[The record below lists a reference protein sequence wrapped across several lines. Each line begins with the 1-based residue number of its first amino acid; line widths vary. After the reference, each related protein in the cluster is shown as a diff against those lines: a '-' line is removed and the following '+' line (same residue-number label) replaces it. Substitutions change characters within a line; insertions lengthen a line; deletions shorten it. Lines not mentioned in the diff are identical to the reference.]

1 MIFNNE
7 QIQEILSLVDFRFAD
22 LVWKIFG
29 PSHLT
34 SQDKENLKKHGIDPG
49 SLVKKIPPYWANWM
63 FGLLSGK
70 LSDYQT
76 KQISYKDLLDYLAR
90 RQYETPSKREIEE
103 YEMACNRTYGYLKG
117 LGDKMKKDISSY
129 ISDSELR
136 MRMEQ
141 ERTIKEGVKRGIVER
156 DTTKLIAAKISNQL
170 NDWSRDWNR
179 IVETEYQGVF
189 NMGRVQS
196 YMREGDGPNTLIY
209 FDVYPAACFPTNDT
223 EFLTDEGF
231 KLLKDIR
238 GDEKVASFNIETN
251 TLEYT
256 EIESKIQY
264 WYEGEMNE
272 YKHHSLDMICTPN
285 HKQLIGIDYHPKE
298 GVYTKNQLIDSSEVP
313 SLTKRAYMYY
323 TVDNWTGSESEEIEI
338 AGKIF
343 NTNSFVRMMGWYLSE
358 GSLILRKKDKNGHYN
373 STQLCISQSKNK
385 NFSEI
390 EDCLSKT
397 FQTNVYYSAYKE
409 FGGRFTILLDK
420 SYDSFVQWLKSLG
433 DRAYTKTIPK
443 EIKLLSKKYL
453 FEFLLSYWK
462 GDGFGGG
469 ETFMDG
475 NRHIVTSSKQMA
487 DDLSEIIL
495 KCGYRPSL
503 KIVDKRGVTTFSKKR
518 NRSFTTRRLIY
529 KVSILVGKH
538 FNSIHKHFSV
548 IDNWKGE
555 VGCLQL
561 KKNSTLYIRRNGQS
575 IWSGNCRHCI
585 RLYLTAG
592 IGSEP
597 KLFTAEELIGNGTN
611 IGRRVAD
618 WKPTIITAVH
628 PFCYDD
634 KVEVLT
640 NKGWK
645 FFKDL
650 DKTELFL
657 SINPETGEGEY
668 VPAVAWINQYYEG
681 DMVYRKSKCFDLA
694 NTPNHVHVGRKH
706 GQKHISL
713 VNESDIKDNFSFL
726 SHIPSWK
733 GIDTPFI
740 VIDNKKY
747 DTNLFC
753 EFLGYYLSEG
763 SFTEWGDKNR
773 TIPRRRV
780 NISQKKSEAKE
791 KIIKCCRALFK
802 NVIVTKERIEFN
814 LNKENDKDLIH
825 IIRSFGHAHEKYVPD
840 FIKELSPKYIK
851 IFLDAF
857 LLGDGTVHRGVLY
870 DGYQC
875 KPQRIY
881 STSSVKLKDDLG
893 ELLLKVGK
901 CPSFKNRGKS
911 IYHCKKQ
918 KKDYLARYDQ
928 WNVAELNSKYRY
940 GKVMKKEIKP
950 YKGFI
955 YDVELEK
962 NHTLVVRRNDNVCV
976 SGNCRCLARRYMKGD
991 VWDKETRSFKQP
1003 IDYKRKT
1010 APGAKVK
1017 IIVGDK
1023 VFYT

>member
-1 MIFNNE
+1 MLFNNE

-209 FDVYPAACFPTNDT
+209 FDVYPAAC
-223 EFLTDEGF
+223 
-231 KLLKDIR
+231 
-238 GDEKVASFNIETN
+238 
-251 TLEYT
+251 
-256 EIESKIQY
+256 
-264 WYEGEMNE
+264 
-272 YKHHSLDMICTPN
+272 
-285 HKQLIGIDYHPKE
+285 
-298 GVYTKNQLIDSSEVP
+298 
-313 SLTKRAYMYY
+313 
-323 TVDNWTGSESEEIEI
+323 
-338 AGKIF
+338 
-343 NTNSFVRMMGWYLSE
+343 
-358 GSLILRKKDKNGHYN
+358 
-373 STQLCISQSKNK
+373 
-385 NFSEI
+385 
-390 EDCLSKT
+390 
-397 FQTNVYYSAYKE
+397 
-409 FGGRFTILLDK
+409 
-420 SYDSFVQWLKSLG
+420 
-433 DRAYTKTIPK
+433 
-443 EIKLLSKKYL
+443 
-453 FEFLLSYWK
+453 
-462 GDGFGGG
+462 
-469 ETFMDG
+469 
-475 NRHIVTSSKQMA
+475 
-487 DDLSEIIL
+487 
-495 KCGYRPSL
+495 
-503 KIVDKRGVTTFSKKR
+503 
-518 NRSFTTRRLIY
+518 
-529 KVSILVGKH
+529 
-538 FNSIHKHFSV
+538 
-548 IDNWKGE
+548 
-555 VGCLQL
+555 
-561 KKNSTLYIRRNGQS
+561 
-575 IWSGNCRHCI
+575 RHCI

-773 TIPRRRV
+773 TILRRRV

-918 KKDYLARYDQ
+918 KKDYLTRYDQ

>member
-196 YMREGDGPNTLIY
+196 YMREGDGSNTLIY
-209 FDVYPAACFPTNDT
+209 FDVYPAA
-223 EFLTDEGF
+223 
-231 KLLKDIR
+231 
-238 GDEKVASFNIETN
+238 
-251 TLEYT
+251 
-256 EIESKIQY
+256 
-264 WYEGEMNE
+264 
-272 YKHHSLDMICTPN
+272 
-285 HKQLIGIDYHPKE
+285 
-298 GVYTKNQLIDSSEVP
+298 
-313 SLTKRAYMYY
+313 
-323 TVDNWTGSESEEIEI
+323 
-338 AGKIF
+338 
-343 NTNSFVRMMGWYLSE
+343 
-358 GSLILRKKDKNGHYN
+358 
-373 STQLCISQSKNK
+373 
-385 NFSEI
+385 
-390 EDCLSKT
+390 
-397 FQTNVYYSAYKE
+397 
-409 FGGRFTILLDK
+409 
-420 SYDSFVQWLKSLG
+420 
-433 DRAYTKTIPK
+433 
-443 EIKLLSKKYL
+443 
-453 FEFLLSYWK
+453 
-462 GDGFGGG
+462 
-469 ETFMDG
+469 
-475 NRHIVTSSKQMA
+475 
-487 DDLSEIIL
+487 
-495 KCGYRPSL
+495 
-503 KIVDKRGVTTFSKKR
+503 
-518 NRSFTTRRLIY
+518 
-529 KVSILVGKH
+529 
-538 FNSIHKHFSV
+538 
-548 IDNWKGE
+548 
-555 VGCLQL
+555 
-561 KKNSTLYIRRNGQS
+561 
-575 IWSGNCRHCI
+575 CRHCI

-780 NISQKKSEAKE
+780 NISPKKSEAKE

>member
-209 FDVYPAACFPTNDT
+209 FDVF
-223 EFLTDEGF
+223 
-231 KLLKDIR
+231 
-238 GDEKVASFNIETN
+238 S
-251 TLEYT
+251 
-256 EIESKIQY
+256 
-264 WYEGEMNE
+264 
-272 YKHHSLDMICTPN
+272 
-285 HKQLIGIDYHPKE
+285 
-298 GVYTKNQLIDSSEVP
+298 
-313 SLTKRAYMYY
+313 
-323 TVDNWTGSESEEIEI
+323 GS
-338 AGKIF
+338 
-343 NTNSFVRMMGWYLSE
+343 
-358 GSLILRKKDKNGHYN
+358 
-373 STQLCISQSKNK
+373 
-385 NFSEI
+385 
-390 EDCLSKT
+390 
-397 FQTNVYYSAYKE
+397 
-409 FGGRFTILLDK
+409 
-420 SYDSFVQWLKSLG
+420 
-433 DRAYTKTIPK
+433 
-443 EIKLLSKKYL
+443 
-453 FEFLLSYWK
+453 
-462 GDGFGGG
+462 
-469 ETFMDG
+469 
-475 NRHIVTSSKQMA
+475 
-487 DDLSEIIL
+487 
-495 KCGYRPSL
+495 
-503 KIVDKRGVTTFSKKR
+503 
-518 NRSFTTRRLIY
+518 
-529 KVSILVGKH
+529 
-538 FNSIHKHFSV
+538 
-548 IDNWKGE
+548 
-555 VGCLQL
+555 
-561 KKNSTLYIRRNGQS
+561 
-575 IWSGNCRHCI
+575 CRHCI

-668 VPAVAWINQYYEG
+668 IPAVAWINQYYEG

-875 KPQRIY
+875 KRQRIY

-918 KKDYLARYDQ
+918 KKDYLVRYDQ

-1023 VFYT
+1023 VFYI

>member
-141 ERTIKEGVKRGIVER
+141 ERTIKEGIKRGVIER

-196 YMREGDGPNTLIY
+196 YMREGDGSNTLIY
-209 FDVYPAACFPTNDT
+209 FDVYPAA
-223 EFLTDEGF
+223 
-231 KLLKDIR
+231 
-238 GDEKVASFNIETN
+238 
-251 TLEYT
+251 
-256 EIESKIQY
+256 
-264 WYEGEMNE
+264 
-272 YKHHSLDMICTPN
+272 
-285 HKQLIGIDYHPKE
+285 
-298 GVYTKNQLIDSSEVP
+298 
-313 SLTKRAYMYY
+313 
-323 TVDNWTGSESEEIEI
+323 
-338 AGKIF
+338 
-343 NTNSFVRMMGWYLSE
+343 
-358 GSLILRKKDKNGHYN
+358 
-373 STQLCISQSKNK
+373 
-385 NFSEI
+385 
-390 EDCLSKT
+390 
-397 FQTNVYYSAYKE
+397 
-409 FGGRFTILLDK
+409 
-420 SYDSFVQWLKSLG
+420 
-433 DRAYTKTIPK
+433 
-443 EIKLLSKKYL
+443 
-453 FEFLLSYWK
+453 
-462 GDGFGGG
+462 
-469 ETFMDG
+469 
-475 NRHIVTSSKQMA
+475 
-487 DDLSEIIL
+487 
-495 KCGYRPSL
+495 
-503 KIVDKRGVTTFSKKR
+503 
-518 NRSFTTRRLIY
+518 
-529 KVSILVGKH
+529 
-538 FNSIHKHFSV
+538 
-548 IDNWKGE
+548 
-555 VGCLQL
+555 
-561 KKNSTLYIRRNGQS
+561 
-575 IWSGNCRHCI
+575 CRHCI

-726 SHIPSWK
+726 SYIPSWK

-857 LLGDGTVHRGVLY
+857 LLGDGTVHCGVLY

>member
-70 LSDYQT
+70 LSDYQA

-209 FDVYPAACFPTNDT
+209 FDVYPAA
-223 EFLTDEGF
+223 
-231 KLLKDIR
+231 
-238 GDEKVASFNIETN
+238 
-251 TLEYT
+251 
-256 EIESKIQY
+256 
-264 WYEGEMNE
+264 
-272 YKHHSLDMICTPN
+272 
-285 HKQLIGIDYHPKE
+285 
-298 GVYTKNQLIDSSEVP
+298 
-313 SLTKRAYMYY
+313 
-323 TVDNWTGSESEEIEI
+323 
-338 AGKIF
+338 
-343 NTNSFVRMMGWYLSE
+343 
-358 GSLILRKKDKNGHYN
+358 
-373 STQLCISQSKNK
+373 
-385 NFSEI
+385 
-390 EDCLSKT
+390 
-397 FQTNVYYSAYKE
+397 
-409 FGGRFTILLDK
+409 
-420 SYDSFVQWLKSLG
+420 
-433 DRAYTKTIPK
+433 
-443 EIKLLSKKYL
+443 
-453 FEFLLSYWK
+453 
-462 GDGFGGG
+462 
-469 ETFMDG
+469 
-475 NRHIVTSSKQMA
+475 
-487 DDLSEIIL
+487 
-495 KCGYRPSL
+495 
-503 KIVDKRGVTTFSKKR
+503 
-518 NRSFTTRRLIY
+518 
-529 KVSILVGKH
+529 
-538 FNSIHKHFSV
+538 
-548 IDNWKGE
+548 
-555 VGCLQL
+555 
-561 KKNSTLYIRRNGQS
+561 
-575 IWSGNCRHCI
+575 CRHCI

-1010 APGAKVK
+1010 APGTKVK

>member
-70 LSDYQT
+70 LSDYQA

-209 FDVYPAACFPTNDT
+209 FDVYPAA
-223 EFLTDEGF
+223 
-231 KLLKDIR
+231 
-238 GDEKVASFNIETN
+238 
-251 TLEYT
+251 
-256 EIESKIQY
+256 
-264 WYEGEMNE
+264 
-272 YKHHSLDMICTPN
+272 
-285 HKQLIGIDYHPKE
+285 
-298 GVYTKNQLIDSSEVP
+298 
-313 SLTKRAYMYY
+313 
-323 TVDNWTGSESEEIEI
+323 
-338 AGKIF
+338 
-343 NTNSFVRMMGWYLSE
+343 
-358 GSLILRKKDKNGHYN
+358 
-373 STQLCISQSKNK
+373 
-385 NFSEI
+385 
-390 EDCLSKT
+390 
-397 FQTNVYYSAYKE
+397 
-409 FGGRFTILLDK
+409 
-420 SYDSFVQWLKSLG
+420 
-433 DRAYTKTIPK
+433 
-443 EIKLLSKKYL
+443 
-453 FEFLLSYWK
+453 
-462 GDGFGGG
+462 
-469 ETFMDG
+469 
-475 NRHIVTSSKQMA
+475 
-487 DDLSEIIL
+487 
-495 KCGYRPSL
+495 
-503 KIVDKRGVTTFSKKR
+503 
-518 NRSFTTRRLIY
+518 
-529 KVSILVGKH
+529 
-538 FNSIHKHFSV
+538 
-548 IDNWKGE
+548 
-555 VGCLQL
+555 
-561 KKNSTLYIRRNGQS
+561 
-575 IWSGNCRHCI
+575 CRHCI

-870 DGYQC
+870 DEYQC

-928 WNVAELNSKYRY
+928 GNVAELNSKDRY

>member
-209 FDVYPAACFPTNDT
+209 FDVYPAA
-223 EFLTDEGF
+223 
-231 KLLKDIR
+231 
-238 GDEKVASFNIETN
+238 
-251 TLEYT
+251 
-256 EIESKIQY
+256 
-264 WYEGEMNE
+264 
-272 YKHHSLDMICTPN
+272 
-285 HKQLIGIDYHPKE
+285 
-298 GVYTKNQLIDSSEVP
+298 
-313 SLTKRAYMYY
+313 
-323 TVDNWTGSESEEIEI
+323 
-338 AGKIF
+338 
-343 NTNSFVRMMGWYLSE
+343 
-358 GSLILRKKDKNGHYN
+358 
-373 STQLCISQSKNK
+373 
-385 NFSEI
+385 
-390 EDCLSKT
+390 
-397 FQTNVYYSAYKE
+397 
-409 FGGRFTILLDK
+409 
-420 SYDSFVQWLKSLG
+420 
-433 DRAYTKTIPK
+433 
-443 EIKLLSKKYL
+443 
-453 FEFLLSYWK
+453 
-462 GDGFGGG
+462 
-469 ETFMDG
+469 
-475 NRHIVTSSKQMA
+475 
-487 DDLSEIIL
+487 
-495 KCGYRPSL
+495 
-503 KIVDKRGVTTFSKKR
+503 
-518 NRSFTTRRLIY
+518 
-529 KVSILVGKH
+529 
-538 FNSIHKHFSV
+538 
-548 IDNWKGE
+548 
-555 VGCLQL
+555 
-561 KKNSTLYIRRNGQS
+561 
-575 IWSGNCRHCI
+575 CRHCI

-857 LLGDGTVHRGVLY
+857 LPGDGTVHRGVLY

-918 KKDYLARYDQ
+918 KKDYLTRYDQ

>member
-70 LSDYQT
+70 LSDYQA

-141 ERTIKEGVKRGIVER
+141 ERTIKEGVKRGIIER

-209 FDVYPAACFPTNDT
+209 FDVYPAA
-223 EFLTDEGF
+223 
-231 KLLKDIR
+231 
-238 GDEKVASFNIETN
+238 
-251 TLEYT
+251 
-256 EIESKIQY
+256 
-264 WYEGEMNE
+264 
-272 YKHHSLDMICTPN
+272 
-285 HKQLIGIDYHPKE
+285 
-298 GVYTKNQLIDSSEVP
+298 
-313 SLTKRAYMYY
+313 
-323 TVDNWTGSESEEIEI
+323 
-338 AGKIF
+338 
-343 NTNSFVRMMGWYLSE
+343 
-358 GSLILRKKDKNGHYN
+358 
-373 STQLCISQSKNK
+373 
-385 NFSEI
+385 
-390 EDCLSKT
+390 
-397 FQTNVYYSAYKE
+397 
-409 FGGRFTILLDK
+409 
-420 SYDSFVQWLKSLG
+420 
-433 DRAYTKTIPK
+433 
-443 EIKLLSKKYL
+443 
-453 FEFLLSYWK
+453 
-462 GDGFGGG
+462 
-469 ETFMDG
+469 
-475 NRHIVTSSKQMA
+475 
-487 DDLSEIIL
+487 
-495 KCGYRPSL
+495 
-503 KIVDKRGVTTFSKKR
+503 
-518 NRSFTTRRLIY
+518 
-529 KVSILVGKH
+529 
-538 FNSIHKHFSV
+538 
-548 IDNWKGE
+548 
-555 VGCLQL
+555 
-561 KKNSTLYIRRNGQS
+561 
-575 IWSGNCRHCI
+575 CRHCI

-773 TIPRRRV
+773 TILRRRV

-940 GKVMKKEIKP
+940 EKVMKKEIKP

>member
-209 FDVYPAACFPTNDT
+209 FDVYPAA
-223 EFLTDEGF
+223 
-231 KLLKDIR
+231 
-238 GDEKVASFNIETN
+238 
-251 TLEYT
+251 
-256 EIESKIQY
+256 
-264 WYEGEMNE
+264 
-272 YKHHSLDMICTPN
+272 
-285 HKQLIGIDYHPKE
+285 
-298 GVYTKNQLIDSSEVP
+298 
-313 SLTKRAYMYY
+313 
-323 TVDNWTGSESEEIEI
+323 
-338 AGKIF
+338 
-343 NTNSFVRMMGWYLSE
+343 
-358 GSLILRKKDKNGHYN
+358 
-373 STQLCISQSKNK
+373 
-385 NFSEI
+385 
-390 EDCLSKT
+390 
-397 FQTNVYYSAYKE
+397 
-409 FGGRFTILLDK
+409 
-420 SYDSFVQWLKSLG
+420 
-433 DRAYTKTIPK
+433 
-443 EIKLLSKKYL
+443 
-453 FEFLLSYWK
+453 
-462 GDGFGGG
+462 
-469 ETFMDG
+469 
-475 NRHIVTSSKQMA
+475 
-487 DDLSEIIL
+487 
-495 KCGYRPSL
+495 
-503 KIVDKRGVTTFSKKR
+503 
-518 NRSFTTRRLIY
+518 
-529 KVSILVGKH
+529 
-538 FNSIHKHFSV
+538 
-548 IDNWKGE
+548 
-555 VGCLQL
+555 
-561 KKNSTLYIRRNGQS
+561 
-575 IWSGNCRHCI
+575 CRHCI

-911 IYHCKKQ
+911 IHHCKKQ

>member
-70 LSDYQT
+70 LSDYQA

-209 FDVYPAACFPTNDT
+209 FDVYPAA
-223 EFLTDEGF
+223 
-231 KLLKDIR
+231 
-238 GDEKVASFNIETN
+238 
-251 TLEYT
+251 
-256 EIESKIQY
+256 
-264 WYEGEMNE
+264 
-272 YKHHSLDMICTPN
+272 
-285 HKQLIGIDYHPKE
+285 
-298 GVYTKNQLIDSSEVP
+298 
-313 SLTKRAYMYY
+313 
-323 TVDNWTGSESEEIEI
+323 
-338 AGKIF
+338 
-343 NTNSFVRMMGWYLSE
+343 
-358 GSLILRKKDKNGHYN
+358 
-373 STQLCISQSKNK
+373 
-385 NFSEI
+385 
-390 EDCLSKT
+390 
-397 FQTNVYYSAYKE
+397 
-409 FGGRFTILLDK
+409 
-420 SYDSFVQWLKSLG
+420 
-433 DRAYTKTIPK
+433 
-443 EIKLLSKKYL
+443 
-453 FEFLLSYWK
+453 
-462 GDGFGGG
+462 
-469 ETFMDG
+469 
-475 NRHIVTSSKQMA
+475 
-487 DDLSEIIL
+487 
-495 KCGYRPSL
+495 
-503 KIVDKRGVTTFSKKR
+503 
-518 NRSFTTRRLIY
+518 
-529 KVSILVGKH
+529 
-538 FNSIHKHFSV
+538 
-548 IDNWKGE
+548 
-555 VGCLQL
+555 
-561 KKNSTLYIRRNGQS
+561 
-575 IWSGNCRHCI
+575 CRHCI

-780 NISQKKSEAKE
+780 NLSQKKSEAKE

-857 LLGDGTVHRGVLY
+857 LLGDGTVHHGVLY

-901 CPSFKNRGKS
+901 CPSFKNRGKL

-940 GKVMKKEIKP
+940 GKVMKKEIKS

>member
-70 LSDYQT
+70 LSDYQA

-209 FDVYPAACFPTNDT
+209 FDVYPAA
-223 EFLTDEGF
+223 
-231 KLLKDIR
+231 
-238 GDEKVASFNIETN
+238 
-251 TLEYT
+251 
-256 EIESKIQY
+256 
-264 WYEGEMNE
+264 
-272 YKHHSLDMICTPN
+272 
-285 HKQLIGIDYHPKE
+285 
-298 GVYTKNQLIDSSEVP
+298 
-313 SLTKRAYMYY
+313 
-323 TVDNWTGSESEEIEI
+323 
-338 AGKIF
+338 
-343 NTNSFVRMMGWYLSE
+343 
-358 GSLILRKKDKNGHYN
+358 
-373 STQLCISQSKNK
+373 
-385 NFSEI
+385 
-390 EDCLSKT
+390 
-397 FQTNVYYSAYKE
+397 
-409 FGGRFTILLDK
+409 
-420 SYDSFVQWLKSLG
+420 
-433 DRAYTKTIPK
+433 
-443 EIKLLSKKYL
+443 
-453 FEFLLSYWK
+453 
-462 GDGFGGG
+462 
-469 ETFMDG
+469 
-475 NRHIVTSSKQMA
+475 
-487 DDLSEIIL
+487 
-495 KCGYRPSL
+495 
-503 KIVDKRGVTTFSKKR
+503 
-518 NRSFTTRRLIY
+518 
-529 KVSILVGKH
+529 
-538 FNSIHKHFSV
+538 
-548 IDNWKGE
+548 
-555 VGCLQL
+555 
-561 KKNSTLYIRRNGQS
+561 
-575 IWSGNCRHCI
+575 CRHCI

-1010 APGAKVK
+1010 VPGAKVK

>member
-29 PSHLT
+29 PSHLI

-196 YMREGDGPNTLIY
+196 YMREGDGSNTLIY
-209 FDVYPAACFPTNDT
+209 FDVYPAA
-223 EFLTDEGF
+223 
-231 KLLKDIR
+231 
-238 GDEKVASFNIETN
+238 
-251 TLEYT
+251 
-256 EIESKIQY
+256 
-264 WYEGEMNE
+264 
-272 YKHHSLDMICTPN
+272 
-285 HKQLIGIDYHPKE
+285 
-298 GVYTKNQLIDSSEVP
+298 
-313 SLTKRAYMYY
+313 
-323 TVDNWTGSESEEIEI
+323 
-338 AGKIF
+338 
-343 NTNSFVRMMGWYLSE
+343 
-358 GSLILRKKDKNGHYN
+358 
-373 STQLCISQSKNK
+373 
-385 NFSEI
+385 
-390 EDCLSKT
+390 
-397 FQTNVYYSAYKE
+397 
-409 FGGRFTILLDK
+409 
-420 SYDSFVQWLKSLG
+420 
-433 DRAYTKTIPK
+433 
-443 EIKLLSKKYL
+443 
-453 FEFLLSYWK
+453 
-462 GDGFGGG
+462 
-469 ETFMDG
+469 
-475 NRHIVTSSKQMA
+475 
-487 DDLSEIIL
+487 
-495 KCGYRPSL
+495 
-503 KIVDKRGVTTFSKKR
+503 
-518 NRSFTTRRLIY
+518 
-529 KVSILVGKH
+529 
-538 FNSIHKHFSV
+538 
-548 IDNWKGE
+548 
-555 VGCLQL
+555 
-561 KKNSTLYIRRNGQS
+561 
-575 IWSGNCRHCI
+575 CRHCI

-918 KKDYLARYDQ
+918 KKDYLTRYDQ

-1010 APGAKVK
+1010 VPGAKVK

>member
-7 QIQEILSLVDFRFAD
+7 QIQEILSLVDFRSAD

-196 YMREGDGPNTLIY
+196 YMREGDGSNTLIY
-209 FDVYPAACFPTNDT
+209 FDVYPAA
-223 EFLTDEGF
+223 
-231 KLLKDIR
+231 
-238 GDEKVASFNIETN
+238 
-251 TLEYT
+251 
-256 EIESKIQY
+256 
-264 WYEGEMNE
+264 
-272 YKHHSLDMICTPN
+272 
-285 HKQLIGIDYHPKE
+285 
-298 GVYTKNQLIDSSEVP
+298 
-313 SLTKRAYMYY
+313 
-323 TVDNWTGSESEEIEI
+323 
-338 AGKIF
+338 
-343 NTNSFVRMMGWYLSE
+343 
-358 GSLILRKKDKNGHYN
+358 
-373 STQLCISQSKNK
+373 
-385 NFSEI
+385 
-390 EDCLSKT
+390 
-397 FQTNVYYSAYKE
+397 
-409 FGGRFTILLDK
+409 
-420 SYDSFVQWLKSLG
+420 
-433 DRAYTKTIPK
+433 
-443 EIKLLSKKYL
+443 
-453 FEFLLSYWK
+453 
-462 GDGFGGG
+462 
-469 ETFMDG
+469 
-475 NRHIVTSSKQMA
+475 
-487 DDLSEIIL
+487 
-495 KCGYRPSL
+495 
-503 KIVDKRGVTTFSKKR
+503 
-518 NRSFTTRRLIY
+518 
-529 KVSILVGKH
+529 
-538 FNSIHKHFSV
+538 
-548 IDNWKGE
+548 
-555 VGCLQL
+555 
-561 KKNSTLYIRRNGQS
+561 
-575 IWSGNCRHCI
+575 CRHCI

-780 NISQKKSEAKE
+780 NISPKKSEAKE

>member
-196 YMREGDGPNTLIY
+196 YMREGDGSNTLIY
-209 FDVYPAACFPTNDT
+209 FDVYPAA
-223 EFLTDEGF
+223 
-231 KLLKDIR
+231 
-238 GDEKVASFNIETN
+238 
-251 TLEYT
+251 
-256 EIESKIQY
+256 
-264 WYEGEMNE
+264 
-272 YKHHSLDMICTPN
+272 
-285 HKQLIGIDYHPKE
+285 
-298 GVYTKNQLIDSSEVP
+298 
-313 SLTKRAYMYY
+313 
-323 TVDNWTGSESEEIEI
+323 
-338 AGKIF
+338 
-343 NTNSFVRMMGWYLSE
+343 
-358 GSLILRKKDKNGHYN
+358 
-373 STQLCISQSKNK
+373 
-385 NFSEI
+385 
-390 EDCLSKT
+390 
-397 FQTNVYYSAYKE
+397 
-409 FGGRFTILLDK
+409 
-420 SYDSFVQWLKSLG
+420 
-433 DRAYTKTIPK
+433 
-443 EIKLLSKKYL
+443 
-453 FEFLLSYWK
+453 
-462 GDGFGGG
+462 
-469 ETFMDG
+469 
-475 NRHIVTSSKQMA
+475 
-487 DDLSEIIL
+487 
-495 KCGYRPSL
+495 
-503 KIVDKRGVTTFSKKR
+503 
-518 NRSFTTRRLIY
+518 
-529 KVSILVGKH
+529 
-538 FNSIHKHFSV
+538 
-548 IDNWKGE
+548 
-555 VGCLQL
+555 
-561 KKNSTLYIRRNGQS
+561 
-575 IWSGNCRHCI
+575 CRHCI

-918 KKDYLARYDQ
+918 KKDYLTRYDQ

-1010 APGAKVK
+1010 APGVKVK

>member
-196 YMREGDGPNTLIY
+196 YMREGDGSNTLIY
-209 FDVYPAACFPTNDT
+209 FDVYPAA
-223 EFLTDEGF
+223 
-231 KLLKDIR
+231 
-238 GDEKVASFNIETN
+238 
-251 TLEYT
+251 
-256 EIESKIQY
+256 
-264 WYEGEMNE
+264 
-272 YKHHSLDMICTPN
+272 
-285 HKQLIGIDYHPKE
+285 
-298 GVYTKNQLIDSSEVP
+298 
-313 SLTKRAYMYY
+313 
-323 TVDNWTGSESEEIEI
+323 
-338 AGKIF
+338 
-343 NTNSFVRMMGWYLSE
+343 
-358 GSLILRKKDKNGHYN
+358 
-373 STQLCISQSKNK
+373 
-385 NFSEI
+385 
-390 EDCLSKT
+390 
-397 FQTNVYYSAYKE
+397 
-409 FGGRFTILLDK
+409 
-420 SYDSFVQWLKSLG
+420 
-433 DRAYTKTIPK
+433 
-443 EIKLLSKKYL
+443 
-453 FEFLLSYWK
+453 
-462 GDGFGGG
+462 
-469 ETFMDG
+469 
-475 NRHIVTSSKQMA
+475 
-487 DDLSEIIL
+487 
-495 KCGYRPSL
+495 
-503 KIVDKRGVTTFSKKR
+503 
-518 NRSFTTRRLIY
+518 
-529 KVSILVGKH
+529 
-538 FNSIHKHFSV
+538 
-548 IDNWKGE
+548 
-555 VGCLQL
+555 
-561 KKNSTLYIRRNGQS
+561 
-575 IWSGNCRHCI
+575 CRHCI

-825 IIRSFGHAHEKYVPD
+825 TIRSFGHAHEKYVPD

-918 KKDYLARYDQ
+918 KKDYLTRYDQ

>member
-196 YMREGDGPNTLIY
+196 YMREGDGSNALIY
-209 FDVYPAACFPTNDT
+209 FDVYPGA
-223 EFLTDEGF
+223 
-231 KLLKDIR
+231 
-238 GDEKVASFNIETN
+238 
-251 TLEYT
+251 
-256 EIESKIQY
+256 
-264 WYEGEMNE
+264 
-272 YKHHSLDMICTPN
+272 
-285 HKQLIGIDYHPKE
+285 
-298 GVYTKNQLIDSSEVP
+298 
-313 SLTKRAYMYY
+313 
-323 TVDNWTGSESEEIEI
+323 
-338 AGKIF
+338 
-343 NTNSFVRMMGWYLSE
+343 
-358 GSLILRKKDKNGHYN
+358 
-373 STQLCISQSKNK
+373 
-385 NFSEI
+385 
-390 EDCLSKT
+390 
-397 FQTNVYYSAYKE
+397 
-409 FGGRFTILLDK
+409 
-420 SYDSFVQWLKSLG
+420 
-433 DRAYTKTIPK
+433 
-443 EIKLLSKKYL
+443 
-453 FEFLLSYWK
+453 
-462 GDGFGGG
+462 
-469 ETFMDG
+469 
-475 NRHIVTSSKQMA
+475 
-487 DDLSEIIL
+487 
-495 KCGYRPSL
+495 
-503 KIVDKRGVTTFSKKR
+503 
-518 NRSFTTRRLIY
+518 
-529 KVSILVGKH
+529 
-538 FNSIHKHFSV
+538 
-548 IDNWKGE
+548 
-555 VGCLQL
+555 
-561 KKNSTLYIRRNGQS
+561 
-575 IWSGNCRHCI
+575 CRHCI

-918 KKDYLARYDQ
+918 KKDYLTRYDQ

-1010 APGAKVK
+1010 VPGAKVK

>member
-76 KQISYKDLLDYLAR
+76 KQISYKDLLNYLAR

-117 LGDKMKKDISSY
+117 LGDRMKKDISSY

-209 FDVYPAACFPTNDT
+209 FDVYPAA
-223 EFLTDEGF
+223 
-231 KLLKDIR
+231 
-238 GDEKVASFNIETN
+238 
-251 TLEYT
+251 
-256 EIESKIQY
+256 
-264 WYEGEMNE
+264 
-272 YKHHSLDMICTPN
+272 
-285 HKQLIGIDYHPKE
+285 
-298 GVYTKNQLIDSSEVP
+298 
-313 SLTKRAYMYY
+313 
-323 TVDNWTGSESEEIEI
+323 
-338 AGKIF
+338 
-343 NTNSFVRMMGWYLSE
+343 
-358 GSLILRKKDKNGHYN
+358 
-373 STQLCISQSKNK
+373 
-385 NFSEI
+385 
-390 EDCLSKT
+390 
-397 FQTNVYYSAYKE
+397 
-409 FGGRFTILLDK
+409 
-420 SYDSFVQWLKSLG
+420 
-433 DRAYTKTIPK
+433 
-443 EIKLLSKKYL
+443 
-453 FEFLLSYWK
+453 
-462 GDGFGGG
+462 
-469 ETFMDG
+469 
-475 NRHIVTSSKQMA
+475 
-487 DDLSEIIL
+487 
-495 KCGYRPSL
+495 
-503 KIVDKRGVTTFSKKR
+503 
-518 NRSFTTRRLIY
+518 
-529 KVSILVGKH
+529 
-538 FNSIHKHFSV
+538 
-548 IDNWKGE
+548 
-555 VGCLQL
+555 
-561 KKNSTLYIRRNGQS
+561 
-575 IWSGNCRHCI
+575 CRHCI

-870 DGYQC
+870 DAYQC

-1010 APGAKVK
+1010 APGTKVK

>member
-196 YMREGDGPNTLIY
+196 YMREGDGSNTLIY
-209 FDVYPAACFPTNDT
+209 FDVYPAA
-223 EFLTDEGF
+223 
-231 KLLKDIR
+231 
-238 GDEKVASFNIETN
+238 
-251 TLEYT
+251 
-256 EIESKIQY
+256 
-264 WYEGEMNE
+264 
-272 YKHHSLDMICTPN
+272 
-285 HKQLIGIDYHPKE
+285 
-298 GVYTKNQLIDSSEVP
+298 
-313 SLTKRAYMYY
+313 
-323 TVDNWTGSESEEIEI
+323 
-338 AGKIF
+338 
-343 NTNSFVRMMGWYLSE
+343 
-358 GSLILRKKDKNGHYN
+358 
-373 STQLCISQSKNK
+373 
-385 NFSEI
+385 
-390 EDCLSKT
+390 
-397 FQTNVYYSAYKE
+397 
-409 FGGRFTILLDK
+409 
-420 SYDSFVQWLKSLG
+420 
-433 DRAYTKTIPK
+433 
-443 EIKLLSKKYL
+443 
-453 FEFLLSYWK
+453 
-462 GDGFGGG
+462 
-469 ETFMDG
+469 
-475 NRHIVTSSKQMA
+475 
-487 DDLSEIIL
+487 
-495 KCGYRPSL
+495 
-503 KIVDKRGVTTFSKKR
+503 
-518 NRSFTTRRLIY
+518 
-529 KVSILVGKH
+529 
-538 FNSIHKHFSV
+538 
-548 IDNWKGE
+548 
-555 VGCLQL
+555 
-561 KKNSTLYIRRNGQS
+561 
-575 IWSGNCRHCI
+575 CRHCI

-726 SHIPSWK
+726 SYIPSWK

>member
-141 ERTIKEGVKRGIVER
+141 ERTIKEGIKRGVIER
-156 DTTKLIAAKISNQL
+156 DTTKLIVAKISNQL

-196 YMREGDGPNTLIY
+196 YMREGDGTKTLIY
-209 FDVYPAACFPTNDT
+209 FDVF
-223 EFLTDEGF
+223 
-231 KLLKDIR
+231 
-238 GDEKVASFNIETN
+238 S
-251 TLEYT
+251 
-256 EIESKIQY
+256 
-264 WYEGEMNE
+264 
-272 YKHHSLDMICTPN
+272 
-285 HKQLIGIDYHPKE
+285 
-298 GVYTKNQLIDSSEVP
+298 
-313 SLTKRAYMYY
+313 
-323 TVDNWTGSESEEIEI
+323 GS
-338 AGKIF
+338 
-343 NTNSFVRMMGWYLSE
+343 
-358 GSLILRKKDKNGHYN
+358 
-373 STQLCISQSKNK
+373 
-385 NFSEI
+385 
-390 EDCLSKT
+390 
-397 FQTNVYYSAYKE
+397 
-409 FGGRFTILLDK
+409 
-420 SYDSFVQWLKSLG
+420 
-433 DRAYTKTIPK
+433 
-443 EIKLLSKKYL
+443 
-453 FEFLLSYWK
+453 
-462 GDGFGGG
+462 
-469 ETFMDG
+469 
-475 NRHIVTSSKQMA
+475 
-487 DDLSEIIL
+487 
-495 KCGYRPSL
+495 
-503 KIVDKRGVTTFSKKR
+503 
-518 NRSFTTRRLIY
+518 
-529 KVSILVGKH
+529 
-538 FNSIHKHFSV
+538 
-548 IDNWKGE
+548 
-555 VGCLQL
+555 
-561 KKNSTLYIRRNGQS
+561 
-575 IWSGNCRHCI
+575 CRHCI

-726 SHIPSWK
+726 SYIPSWK

>member
-196 YMREGDGPNTLIY
+196 YMREGDGSNTLIY
-209 FDVYPAACFPTNDT
+209 FDVYPAA
-223 EFLTDEGF
+223 
-231 KLLKDIR
+231 
-238 GDEKVASFNIETN
+238 
-251 TLEYT
+251 
-256 EIESKIQY
+256 
-264 WYEGEMNE
+264 
-272 YKHHSLDMICTPN
+272 
-285 HKQLIGIDYHPKE
+285 
-298 GVYTKNQLIDSSEVP
+298 
-313 SLTKRAYMYY
+313 
-323 TVDNWTGSESEEIEI
+323 
-338 AGKIF
+338 
-343 NTNSFVRMMGWYLSE
+343 
-358 GSLILRKKDKNGHYN
+358 
-373 STQLCISQSKNK
+373 
-385 NFSEI
+385 
-390 EDCLSKT
+390 
-397 FQTNVYYSAYKE
+397 
-409 FGGRFTILLDK
+409 
-420 SYDSFVQWLKSLG
+420 
-433 DRAYTKTIPK
+433 
-443 EIKLLSKKYL
+443 
-453 FEFLLSYWK
+453 
-462 GDGFGGG
+462 
-469 ETFMDG
+469 
-475 NRHIVTSSKQMA
+475 
-487 DDLSEIIL
+487 
-495 KCGYRPSL
+495 
-503 KIVDKRGVTTFSKKR
+503 
-518 NRSFTTRRLIY
+518 
-529 KVSILVGKH
+529 
-538 FNSIHKHFSV
+538 
-548 IDNWKGE
+548 
-555 VGCLQL
+555 
-561 KKNSTLYIRRNGQS
+561 
-575 IWSGNCRHCI
+575 CRHCI

-911 IYHCKKQ
+911 IHHCKKQ

>member
-70 LSDYQT
+70 LSDYQA

-209 FDVYPAACFPTNDT
+209 FDVYPGA
-223 EFLTDEGF
+223 
-231 KLLKDIR
+231 
-238 GDEKVASFNIETN
+238 
-251 TLEYT
+251 
-256 EIESKIQY
+256 
-264 WYEGEMNE
+264 
-272 YKHHSLDMICTPN
+272 
-285 HKQLIGIDYHPKE
+285 
-298 GVYTKNQLIDSSEVP
+298 
-313 SLTKRAYMYY
+313 
-323 TVDNWTGSESEEIEI
+323 
-338 AGKIF
+338 
-343 NTNSFVRMMGWYLSE
+343 
-358 GSLILRKKDKNGHYN
+358 
-373 STQLCISQSKNK
+373 
-385 NFSEI
+385 
-390 EDCLSKT
+390 
-397 FQTNVYYSAYKE
+397 
-409 FGGRFTILLDK
+409 
-420 SYDSFVQWLKSLG
+420 
-433 DRAYTKTIPK
+433 
-443 EIKLLSKKYL
+443 
-453 FEFLLSYWK
+453 
-462 GDGFGGG
+462 
-469 ETFMDG
+469 
-475 NRHIVTSSKQMA
+475 
-487 DDLSEIIL
+487 
-495 KCGYRPSL
+495 
-503 KIVDKRGVTTFSKKR
+503 
-518 NRSFTTRRLIY
+518 
-529 KVSILVGKH
+529 
-538 FNSIHKHFSV
+538 
-548 IDNWKGE
+548 
-555 VGCLQL
+555 
-561 KKNSTLYIRRNGQS
+561 
-575 IWSGNCRHCI
+575 CRHCI

>member
-1 MIFNNE
+1 MLFNNE

-209 FDVYPAACFPTNDT
+209 FDVYPAA
-223 EFLTDEGF
+223 
-231 KLLKDIR
+231 
-238 GDEKVASFNIETN
+238 
-251 TLEYT
+251 
-256 EIESKIQY
+256 
-264 WYEGEMNE
+264 
-272 YKHHSLDMICTPN
+272 
-285 HKQLIGIDYHPKE
+285 
-298 GVYTKNQLIDSSEVP
+298 
-313 SLTKRAYMYY
+313 
-323 TVDNWTGSESEEIEI
+323 
-338 AGKIF
+338 
-343 NTNSFVRMMGWYLSE
+343 
-358 GSLILRKKDKNGHYN
+358 
-373 STQLCISQSKNK
+373 
-385 NFSEI
+385 
-390 EDCLSKT
+390 
-397 FQTNVYYSAYKE
+397 
-409 FGGRFTILLDK
+409 
-420 SYDSFVQWLKSLG
+420 
-433 DRAYTKTIPK
+433 
-443 EIKLLSKKYL
+443 
-453 FEFLLSYWK
+453 
-462 GDGFGGG
+462 
-469 ETFMDG
+469 
-475 NRHIVTSSKQMA
+475 
-487 DDLSEIIL
+487 
-495 KCGYRPSL
+495 
-503 KIVDKRGVTTFSKKR
+503 
-518 NRSFTTRRLIY
+518 
-529 KVSILVGKH
+529 
-538 FNSIHKHFSV
+538 
-548 IDNWKGE
+548 
-555 VGCLQL
+555 
-561 KKNSTLYIRRNGQS
+561 
-575 IWSGNCRHCI
+575 CRHCI

-802 NVIVTKERIEFN
+802 NIIVTKERIEFN

>member
-209 FDVYPAACFPTNDT
+209 FDVYPAAC
-223 EFLTDEGF
+223 
-231 KLLKDIR
+231 
-238 GDEKVASFNIETN
+238 
-251 TLEYT
+251 
-256 EIESKIQY
+256 
-264 WYEGEMNE
+264 
-272 YKHHSLDMICTPN
+272 
-285 HKQLIGIDYHPKE
+285 
-298 GVYTKNQLIDSSEVP
+298 
-313 SLTKRAYMYY
+313 
-323 TVDNWTGSESEEIEI
+323 
-338 AGKIF
+338 
-343 NTNSFVRMMGWYLSE
+343 
-358 GSLILRKKDKNGHYN
+358 
-373 STQLCISQSKNK
+373 
-385 NFSEI
+385 
-390 EDCLSKT
+390 
-397 FQTNVYYSAYKE
+397 
-409 FGGRFTILLDK
+409 
-420 SYDSFVQWLKSLG
+420 
-433 DRAYTKTIPK
+433 
-443 EIKLLSKKYL
+443 
-453 FEFLLSYWK
+453 
-462 GDGFGGG
+462 
-469 ETFMDG
+469 
-475 NRHIVTSSKQMA
+475 
-487 DDLSEIIL
+487 
-495 KCGYRPSL
+495 
-503 KIVDKRGVTTFSKKR
+503 
-518 NRSFTTRRLIY
+518 
-529 KVSILVGKH
+529 
-538 FNSIHKHFSV
+538 
-548 IDNWKGE
+548 
-555 VGCLQL
+555 
-561 KKNSTLYIRRNGQS
+561 
-575 IWSGNCRHCI
+575 RHCI

-726 SHIPSWK
+726 SYIPSWK

-918 KKDYLARYDQ
+918 KKDYLAGYDQ

>member
-196 YMREGDGPNTLIY
+196 YMREGDGSNTLIY
-209 FDVYPAACFPTNDT
+209 FDVYPAA
-223 EFLTDEGF
+223 
-231 KLLKDIR
+231 
-238 GDEKVASFNIETN
+238 
-251 TLEYT
+251 
-256 EIESKIQY
+256 
-264 WYEGEMNE
+264 
-272 YKHHSLDMICTPN
+272 
-285 HKQLIGIDYHPKE
+285 
-298 GVYTKNQLIDSSEVP
+298 
-313 SLTKRAYMYY
+313 
-323 TVDNWTGSESEEIEI
+323 
-338 AGKIF
+338 
-343 NTNSFVRMMGWYLSE
+343 
-358 GSLILRKKDKNGHYN
+358 
-373 STQLCISQSKNK
+373 
-385 NFSEI
+385 
-390 EDCLSKT
+390 
-397 FQTNVYYSAYKE
+397 
-409 FGGRFTILLDK
+409 
-420 SYDSFVQWLKSLG
+420 
-433 DRAYTKTIPK
+433 
-443 EIKLLSKKYL
+443 
-453 FEFLLSYWK
+453 
-462 GDGFGGG
+462 
-469 ETFMDG
+469 
-475 NRHIVTSSKQMA
+475 
-487 DDLSEIIL
+487 
-495 KCGYRPSL
+495 
-503 KIVDKRGVTTFSKKR
+503 
-518 NRSFTTRRLIY
+518 
-529 KVSILVGKH
+529 
-538 FNSIHKHFSV
+538 
-548 IDNWKGE
+548 
-555 VGCLQL
+555 
-561 KKNSTLYIRRNGQS
+561 
-575 IWSGNCRHCI
+575 CRHCI

-1010 APGAKVK
+1010 APGTKVK

>member
-70 LSDYQT
+70 LSDYQA

-209 FDVYPAACFPTNDT
+209 FDVYPAA
-223 EFLTDEGF
+223 
-231 KLLKDIR
+231 
-238 GDEKVASFNIETN
+238 
-251 TLEYT
+251 
-256 EIESKIQY
+256 
-264 WYEGEMNE
+264 
-272 YKHHSLDMICTPN
+272 
-285 HKQLIGIDYHPKE
+285 
-298 GVYTKNQLIDSSEVP
+298 
-313 SLTKRAYMYY
+313 
-323 TVDNWTGSESEEIEI
+323 
-338 AGKIF
+338 
-343 NTNSFVRMMGWYLSE
+343 
-358 GSLILRKKDKNGHYN
+358 
-373 STQLCISQSKNK
+373 
-385 NFSEI
+385 
-390 EDCLSKT
+390 
-397 FQTNVYYSAYKE
+397 
-409 FGGRFTILLDK
+409 
-420 SYDSFVQWLKSLG
+420 
-433 DRAYTKTIPK
+433 
-443 EIKLLSKKYL
+443 
-453 FEFLLSYWK
+453 
-462 GDGFGGG
+462 
-469 ETFMDG
+469 
-475 NRHIVTSSKQMA
+475 
-487 DDLSEIIL
+487 
-495 KCGYRPSL
+495 
-503 KIVDKRGVTTFSKKR
+503 
-518 NRSFTTRRLIY
+518 
-529 KVSILVGKH
+529 
-538 FNSIHKHFSV
+538 
-548 IDNWKGE
+548 
-555 VGCLQL
+555 
-561 KKNSTLYIRRNGQS
+561 
-575 IWSGNCRHCI
+575 CRHCI

-857 LLGDGTVHRGVLY
+857 LLGDSTVHRGVLY

-1010 APGAKVK
+1010 APGTKVK

>member
-70 LSDYQT
+70 LSDYQA

-209 FDVYPAACFPTNDT
+209 FDVYPAA
-223 EFLTDEGF
+223 
-231 KLLKDIR
+231 
-238 GDEKVASFNIETN
+238 
-251 TLEYT
+251 
-256 EIESKIQY
+256 
-264 WYEGEMNE
+264 
-272 YKHHSLDMICTPN
+272 
-285 HKQLIGIDYHPKE
+285 
-298 GVYTKNQLIDSSEVP
+298 
-313 SLTKRAYMYY
+313 
-323 TVDNWTGSESEEIEI
+323 
-338 AGKIF
+338 
-343 NTNSFVRMMGWYLSE
+343 
-358 GSLILRKKDKNGHYN
+358 
-373 STQLCISQSKNK
+373 
-385 NFSEI
+385 
-390 EDCLSKT
+390 
-397 FQTNVYYSAYKE
+397 
-409 FGGRFTILLDK
+409 
-420 SYDSFVQWLKSLG
+420 
-433 DRAYTKTIPK
+433 
-443 EIKLLSKKYL
+443 
-453 FEFLLSYWK
+453 
-462 GDGFGGG
+462 
-469 ETFMDG
+469 
-475 NRHIVTSSKQMA
+475 
-487 DDLSEIIL
+487 
-495 KCGYRPSL
+495 
-503 KIVDKRGVTTFSKKR
+503 
-518 NRSFTTRRLIY
+518 
-529 KVSILVGKH
+529 
-538 FNSIHKHFSV
+538 
-548 IDNWKGE
+548 
-555 VGCLQL
+555 
-561 KKNSTLYIRRNGQS
+561 
-575 IWSGNCRHCI
+575 CRHCI

>member
-70 LSDYQT
+70 LSDYQA

-209 FDVYPAACFPTNDT
+209 FDVYPAA
-223 EFLTDEGF
+223 
-231 KLLKDIR
+231 
-238 GDEKVASFNIETN
+238 
-251 TLEYT
+251 
-256 EIESKIQY
+256 
-264 WYEGEMNE
+264 
-272 YKHHSLDMICTPN
+272 
-285 HKQLIGIDYHPKE
+285 
-298 GVYTKNQLIDSSEVP
+298 
-313 SLTKRAYMYY
+313 
-323 TVDNWTGSESEEIEI
+323 
-338 AGKIF
+338 
-343 NTNSFVRMMGWYLSE
+343 
-358 GSLILRKKDKNGHYN
+358 
-373 STQLCISQSKNK
+373 
-385 NFSEI
+385 
-390 EDCLSKT
+390 
-397 FQTNVYYSAYKE
+397 
-409 FGGRFTILLDK
+409 
-420 SYDSFVQWLKSLG
+420 
-433 DRAYTKTIPK
+433 
-443 EIKLLSKKYL
+443 
-453 FEFLLSYWK
+453 
-462 GDGFGGG
+462 
-469 ETFMDG
+469 
-475 NRHIVTSSKQMA
+475 
-487 DDLSEIIL
+487 
-495 KCGYRPSL
+495 
-503 KIVDKRGVTTFSKKR
+503 
-518 NRSFTTRRLIY
+518 
-529 KVSILVGKH
+529 
-538 FNSIHKHFSV
+538 
-548 IDNWKGE
+548 
-555 VGCLQL
+555 
-561 KKNSTLYIRRNGQS
+561 
-575 IWSGNCRHCI
+575 CRHCI

-780 NISQKKSEAKE
+780 NISPKKSEAKE

>member
-196 YMREGDGPNTLIY
+196 YMREGDGSNTLIY
-209 FDVYPAACFPTNDT
+209 FDVYPAA
-223 EFLTDEGF
+223 
-231 KLLKDIR
+231 
-238 GDEKVASFNIETN
+238 
-251 TLEYT
+251 
-256 EIESKIQY
+256 
-264 WYEGEMNE
+264 
-272 YKHHSLDMICTPN
+272 
-285 HKQLIGIDYHPKE
+285 
-298 GVYTKNQLIDSSEVP
+298 
-313 SLTKRAYMYY
+313 
-323 TVDNWTGSESEEIEI
+323 
-338 AGKIF
+338 
-343 NTNSFVRMMGWYLSE
+343 
-358 GSLILRKKDKNGHYN
+358 
-373 STQLCISQSKNK
+373 
-385 NFSEI
+385 
-390 EDCLSKT
+390 
-397 FQTNVYYSAYKE
+397 
-409 FGGRFTILLDK
+409 
-420 SYDSFVQWLKSLG
+420 
-433 DRAYTKTIPK
+433 
-443 EIKLLSKKYL
+443 
-453 FEFLLSYWK
+453 
-462 GDGFGGG
+462 
-469 ETFMDG
+469 
-475 NRHIVTSSKQMA
+475 
-487 DDLSEIIL
+487 
-495 KCGYRPSL
+495 
-503 KIVDKRGVTTFSKKR
+503 
-518 NRSFTTRRLIY
+518 
-529 KVSILVGKH
+529 
-538 FNSIHKHFSV
+538 
-548 IDNWKGE
+548 
-555 VGCLQL
+555 
-561 KKNSTLYIRRNGQS
+561 
-575 IWSGNCRHCI
+575 CRHCI

-681 DMVYRKSKCFDLA
+681 EMVYRKSKCFDLA

>member
-209 FDVYPAACFPTNDT
+209 FDVYPAA
-223 EFLTDEGF
+223 
-231 KLLKDIR
+231 
-238 GDEKVASFNIETN
+238 
-251 TLEYT
+251 
-256 EIESKIQY
+256 
-264 WYEGEMNE
+264 
-272 YKHHSLDMICTPN
+272 
-285 HKQLIGIDYHPKE
+285 
-298 GVYTKNQLIDSSEVP
+298 
-313 SLTKRAYMYY
+313 
-323 TVDNWTGSESEEIEI
+323 
-338 AGKIF
+338 
-343 NTNSFVRMMGWYLSE
+343 
-358 GSLILRKKDKNGHYN
+358 
-373 STQLCISQSKNK
+373 
-385 NFSEI
+385 
-390 EDCLSKT
+390 
-397 FQTNVYYSAYKE
+397 
-409 FGGRFTILLDK
+409 
-420 SYDSFVQWLKSLG
+420 
-433 DRAYTKTIPK
+433 
-443 EIKLLSKKYL
+443 
-453 FEFLLSYWK
+453 
-462 GDGFGGG
+462 
-469 ETFMDG
+469 
-475 NRHIVTSSKQMA
+475 
-487 DDLSEIIL
+487 
-495 KCGYRPSL
+495 
-503 KIVDKRGVTTFSKKR
+503 
-518 NRSFTTRRLIY
+518 
-529 KVSILVGKH
+529 
-538 FNSIHKHFSV
+538 
-548 IDNWKGE
+548 
-555 VGCLQL
+555 
-561 KKNSTLYIRRNGQS
+561 
-575 IWSGNCRHCI
+575 CRHCI

-802 NVIVTKERIEFN
+802 NVIVIKERIEFN

>member
-1 MIFNNE
+1 MLFNNE
-7 QIQEILSLVDFRFAD
+7 QIQDILELIDFRFAD

-196 YMREGDGPNTLIY
+196 YMREGDGSNTLIY
-209 FDVYPAACFPTNDT
+209 FDVYPAA
-223 EFLTDEGF
+223 
-231 KLLKDIR
+231 
-238 GDEKVASFNIETN
+238 
-251 TLEYT
+251 
-256 EIESKIQY
+256 
-264 WYEGEMNE
+264 
-272 YKHHSLDMICTPN
+272 
-285 HKQLIGIDYHPKE
+285 
-298 GVYTKNQLIDSSEVP
+298 
-313 SLTKRAYMYY
+313 
-323 TVDNWTGSESEEIEI
+323 
-338 AGKIF
+338 
-343 NTNSFVRMMGWYLSE
+343 
-358 GSLILRKKDKNGHYN
+358 
-373 STQLCISQSKNK
+373 
-385 NFSEI
+385 
-390 EDCLSKT
+390 
-397 FQTNVYYSAYKE
+397 
-409 FGGRFTILLDK
+409 
-420 SYDSFVQWLKSLG
+420 
-433 DRAYTKTIPK
+433 
-443 EIKLLSKKYL
+443 
-453 FEFLLSYWK
+453 
-462 GDGFGGG
+462 
-469 ETFMDG
+469 
-475 NRHIVTSSKQMA
+475 
-487 DDLSEIIL
+487 
-495 KCGYRPSL
+495 
-503 KIVDKRGVTTFSKKR
+503 
-518 NRSFTTRRLIY
+518 
-529 KVSILVGKH
+529 
-538 FNSIHKHFSV
+538 
-548 IDNWKGE
+548 
-555 VGCLQL
+555 
-561 KKNSTLYIRRNGQS
+561 
-575 IWSGNCRHCI
+575 CRHCI

-857 LLGDGTVHRGVLY
+857 LLGDSTVHRGVLY

-1003 IDYKRKT
+1003 IDYKRNT

>member
-117 LGDKMKKDISSY
+117 LGDKMKKDIPSY

-196 YMREGDGPNTLIY
+196 YMREGDGSNTLIY
-209 FDVYPAACFPTNDT
+209 FDVYPAA
-223 EFLTDEGF
+223 
-231 KLLKDIR
+231 
-238 GDEKVASFNIETN
+238 
-251 TLEYT
+251 
-256 EIESKIQY
+256 
-264 WYEGEMNE
+264 
-272 YKHHSLDMICTPN
+272 
-285 HKQLIGIDYHPKE
+285 
-298 GVYTKNQLIDSSEVP
+298 
-313 SLTKRAYMYY
+313 
-323 TVDNWTGSESEEIEI
+323 
-338 AGKIF
+338 
-343 NTNSFVRMMGWYLSE
+343 
-358 GSLILRKKDKNGHYN
+358 
-373 STQLCISQSKNK
+373 
-385 NFSEI
+385 
-390 EDCLSKT
+390 
-397 FQTNVYYSAYKE
+397 
-409 FGGRFTILLDK
+409 
-420 SYDSFVQWLKSLG
+420 
-433 DRAYTKTIPK
+433 
-443 EIKLLSKKYL
+443 
-453 FEFLLSYWK
+453 
-462 GDGFGGG
+462 
-469 ETFMDG
+469 
-475 NRHIVTSSKQMA
+475 
-487 DDLSEIIL
+487 
-495 KCGYRPSL
+495 
-503 KIVDKRGVTTFSKKR
+503 
-518 NRSFTTRRLIY
+518 
-529 KVSILVGKH
+529 
-538 FNSIHKHFSV
+538 
-548 IDNWKGE
+548 
-555 VGCLQL
+555 
-561 KKNSTLYIRRNGQS
+561 
-575 IWSGNCRHCI
+575 CRHCI

-918 KKDYLARYDQ
+918 KKDYLTRYDQ

-1010 APGAKVK
+1010 VPGAKVK

>member
-196 YMREGDGPNTLIY
+196 YMREGDGSNTLIY
-209 FDVYPAACFPTNDT
+209 FDVYPAA
-223 EFLTDEGF
+223 
-231 KLLKDIR
+231 
-238 GDEKVASFNIETN
+238 
-251 TLEYT
+251 
-256 EIESKIQY
+256 
-264 WYEGEMNE
+264 
-272 YKHHSLDMICTPN
+272 
-285 HKQLIGIDYHPKE
+285 
-298 GVYTKNQLIDSSEVP
+298 
-313 SLTKRAYMYY
+313 
-323 TVDNWTGSESEEIEI
+323 
-338 AGKIF
+338 
-343 NTNSFVRMMGWYLSE
+343 
-358 GSLILRKKDKNGHYN
+358 
-373 STQLCISQSKNK
+373 
-385 NFSEI
+385 
-390 EDCLSKT
+390 
-397 FQTNVYYSAYKE
+397 
-409 FGGRFTILLDK
+409 
-420 SYDSFVQWLKSLG
+420 
-433 DRAYTKTIPK
+433 
-443 EIKLLSKKYL
+443 
-453 FEFLLSYWK
+453 
-462 GDGFGGG
+462 
-469 ETFMDG
+469 
-475 NRHIVTSSKQMA
+475 
-487 DDLSEIIL
+487 
-495 KCGYRPSL
+495 
-503 KIVDKRGVTTFSKKR
+503 
-518 NRSFTTRRLIY
+518 
-529 KVSILVGKH
+529 
-538 FNSIHKHFSV
+538 
-548 IDNWKGE
+548 
-555 VGCLQL
+555 
-561 KKNSTLYIRRNGQS
+561 
-575 IWSGNCRHCI
+575 CRHCI

-857 LLGDGTVHRGVLY
+857 LLGDDTVHRGVLY

>member
-141 ERTIKEGVKRGIVER
+141 ERTIKEGVKRGVIER

-209 FDVYPAACFPTNDT
+209 FDVYPAA
-223 EFLTDEGF
+223 
-231 KLLKDIR
+231 
-238 GDEKVASFNIETN
+238 
-251 TLEYT
+251 
-256 EIESKIQY
+256 
-264 WYEGEMNE
+264 
-272 YKHHSLDMICTPN
+272 
-285 HKQLIGIDYHPKE
+285 
-298 GVYTKNQLIDSSEVP
+298 
-313 SLTKRAYMYY
+313 
-323 TVDNWTGSESEEIEI
+323 
-338 AGKIF
+338 
-343 NTNSFVRMMGWYLSE
+343 
-358 GSLILRKKDKNGHYN
+358 
-373 STQLCISQSKNK
+373 
-385 NFSEI
+385 
-390 EDCLSKT
+390 
-397 FQTNVYYSAYKE
+397 
-409 FGGRFTILLDK
+409 
-420 SYDSFVQWLKSLG
+420 
-433 DRAYTKTIPK
+433 
-443 EIKLLSKKYL
+443 
-453 FEFLLSYWK
+453 
-462 GDGFGGG
+462 
-469 ETFMDG
+469 
-475 NRHIVTSSKQMA
+475 
-487 DDLSEIIL
+487 
-495 KCGYRPSL
+495 
-503 KIVDKRGVTTFSKKR
+503 
-518 NRSFTTRRLIY
+518 
-529 KVSILVGKH
+529 
-538 FNSIHKHFSV
+538 
-548 IDNWKGE
+548 
-555 VGCLQL
+555 
-561 KKNSTLYIRRNGQS
+561 
-575 IWSGNCRHCI
+575 CRHCI

-706 GQKHISL
+706 EQKHISL

>member
-209 FDVYPAACFPTNDT
+209 FDVYPAA
-223 EFLTDEGF
+223 
-231 KLLKDIR
+231 
-238 GDEKVASFNIETN
+238 
-251 TLEYT
+251 
-256 EIESKIQY
+256 
-264 WYEGEMNE
+264 
-272 YKHHSLDMICTPN
+272 
-285 HKQLIGIDYHPKE
+285 
-298 GVYTKNQLIDSSEVP
+298 
-313 SLTKRAYMYY
+313 
-323 TVDNWTGSESEEIEI
+323 
-338 AGKIF
+338 
-343 NTNSFVRMMGWYLSE
+343 
-358 GSLILRKKDKNGHYN
+358 
-373 STQLCISQSKNK
+373 
-385 NFSEI
+385 
-390 EDCLSKT
+390 
-397 FQTNVYYSAYKE
+397 
-409 FGGRFTILLDK
+409 
-420 SYDSFVQWLKSLG
+420 
-433 DRAYTKTIPK
+433 
-443 EIKLLSKKYL
+443 
-453 FEFLLSYWK
+453 
-462 GDGFGGG
+462 
-469 ETFMDG
+469 
-475 NRHIVTSSKQMA
+475 
-487 DDLSEIIL
+487 
-495 KCGYRPSL
+495 
-503 KIVDKRGVTTFSKKR
+503 
-518 NRSFTTRRLIY
+518 
-529 KVSILVGKH
+529 
-538 FNSIHKHFSV
+538 
-548 IDNWKGE
+548 
-555 VGCLQL
+555 
-561 KKNSTLYIRRNGQS
+561 
-575 IWSGNCRHCI
+575 CRHCI

-940 GKVMKKEIKP
+940 EKVMKKEIKP

-991 VWDKETRSFKQP
+991 VWDKETRSFKQL

>member
-209 FDVYPAACFPTNDT
+209 FDVYPAAC
-223 EFLTDEGF
+223 
-231 KLLKDIR
+231 
-238 GDEKVASFNIETN
+238 
-251 TLEYT
+251 
-256 EIESKIQY
+256 
-264 WYEGEMNE
+264 
-272 YKHHSLDMICTPN
+272 
-285 HKQLIGIDYHPKE
+285 
-298 GVYTKNQLIDSSEVP
+298 
-313 SLTKRAYMYY
+313 
-323 TVDNWTGSESEEIEI
+323 
-338 AGKIF
+338 
-343 NTNSFVRMMGWYLSE
+343 
-358 GSLILRKKDKNGHYN
+358 
-373 STQLCISQSKNK
+373 
-385 NFSEI
+385 
-390 EDCLSKT
+390 
-397 FQTNVYYSAYKE
+397 
-409 FGGRFTILLDK
+409 
-420 SYDSFVQWLKSLG
+420 
-433 DRAYTKTIPK
+433 
-443 EIKLLSKKYL
+443 
-453 FEFLLSYWK
+453 
-462 GDGFGGG
+462 
-469 ETFMDG
+469 
-475 NRHIVTSSKQMA
+475 
-487 DDLSEIIL
+487 
-495 KCGYRPSL
+495 
-503 KIVDKRGVTTFSKKR
+503 
-518 NRSFTTRRLIY
+518 
-529 KVSILVGKH
+529 
-538 FNSIHKHFSV
+538 
-548 IDNWKGE
+548 
-555 VGCLQL
+555 
-561 KKNSTLYIRRNGQS
+561 
-575 IWSGNCRHCI
+575 RHCI

-780 NISQKKSEAKE
+780 NISQKKSEAEE

-1010 APGAKVK
+1010 APGTKVK

>member
-141 ERTIKEGVKRGIVER
+141 ERTIKEGIKRGVIER

-196 YMREGDGPNTLIY
+196 YMREGDGSNTLIY
-209 FDVYPAACFPTNDT
+209 FDVYPAA
-223 EFLTDEGF
+223 
-231 KLLKDIR
+231 
-238 GDEKVASFNIETN
+238 
-251 TLEYT
+251 
-256 EIESKIQY
+256 
-264 WYEGEMNE
+264 
-272 YKHHSLDMICTPN
+272 
-285 HKQLIGIDYHPKE
+285 
-298 GVYTKNQLIDSSEVP
+298 
-313 SLTKRAYMYY
+313 
-323 TVDNWTGSESEEIEI
+323 
-338 AGKIF
+338 
-343 NTNSFVRMMGWYLSE
+343 
-358 GSLILRKKDKNGHYN
+358 
-373 STQLCISQSKNK
+373 
-385 NFSEI
+385 
-390 EDCLSKT
+390 
-397 FQTNVYYSAYKE
+397 
-409 FGGRFTILLDK
+409 
-420 SYDSFVQWLKSLG
+420 
-433 DRAYTKTIPK
+433 
-443 EIKLLSKKYL
+443 
-453 FEFLLSYWK
+453 
-462 GDGFGGG
+462 
-469 ETFMDG
+469 
-475 NRHIVTSSKQMA
+475 
-487 DDLSEIIL
+487 
-495 KCGYRPSL
+495 
-503 KIVDKRGVTTFSKKR
+503 
-518 NRSFTTRRLIY
+518 
-529 KVSILVGKH
+529 
-538 FNSIHKHFSV
+538 
-548 IDNWKGE
+548 
-555 VGCLQL
+555 
-561 KKNSTLYIRRNGQS
+561 
-575 IWSGNCRHCI
+575 CRHCI

-726 SHIPSWK
+726 SYIPSWK

-901 CPSFKNRGKS
+901 CPSFKNRRKS

>member
-196 YMREGDGPNTLIY
+196 YMREGDGSNALIY
-209 FDVYPAACFPTNDT
+209 FDVYPAA
-223 EFLTDEGF
+223 
-231 KLLKDIR
+231 
-238 GDEKVASFNIETN
+238 
-251 TLEYT
+251 
-256 EIESKIQY
+256 
-264 WYEGEMNE
+264 
-272 YKHHSLDMICTPN
+272 
-285 HKQLIGIDYHPKE
+285 
-298 GVYTKNQLIDSSEVP
+298 
-313 SLTKRAYMYY
+313 
-323 TVDNWTGSESEEIEI
+323 
-338 AGKIF
+338 
-343 NTNSFVRMMGWYLSE
+343 
-358 GSLILRKKDKNGHYN
+358 
-373 STQLCISQSKNK
+373 
-385 NFSEI
+385 
-390 EDCLSKT
+390 
-397 FQTNVYYSAYKE
+397 
-409 FGGRFTILLDK
+409 
-420 SYDSFVQWLKSLG
+420 
-433 DRAYTKTIPK
+433 
-443 EIKLLSKKYL
+443 
-453 FEFLLSYWK
+453 
-462 GDGFGGG
+462 
-469 ETFMDG
+469 
-475 NRHIVTSSKQMA
+475 
-487 DDLSEIIL
+487 
-495 KCGYRPSL
+495 
-503 KIVDKRGVTTFSKKR
+503 
-518 NRSFTTRRLIY
+518 
-529 KVSILVGKH
+529 
-538 FNSIHKHFSV
+538 
-548 IDNWKGE
+548 
-555 VGCLQL
+555 
-561 KKNSTLYIRRNGQS
+561 
-575 IWSGNCRHCI
+575 CRHCI

-918 KKDYLARYDQ
+918 KKDYLTRYDQ